1 MNKSVDNYE
10 MYLLYL
16 YKLKN
21 PIKHAMIEQIE
32 I

>member
-1 MNKSVDNYE
+1 MNKSVDNYVI
-10 MYLLYL
+10 YLLYL

-21 PIKHAMIEQIE
+21 PIKDATIEPIE